1 MHDLKDIPLW
11 RQPRVRGLFVQIL
24 LIVLVCWVIGTG
36 VQNTIDNMT
45 KRGLASGFGFLS
57 DPAGFDIIFSMIP
70 WSEDHS
76 NGRAFLVALLNTL
89 LVSFLGIV
97 LATAIGFMVGIARLS
112 SNWLA
117 STLASIWVESIRN
130 VPLLLQL
137 FIWYFGV
144 IQNLGGTRQSMA
156 FYDVVFLNVRGLYF
170 PWPKSPHEMLIF
182 LVSFSFL
189 FLGMRYFTIRHS
201 RSKRFFWITLLL
213 FTCCLWFLSGAT
225 LAFDIPTIRGFNF
238 QGGAVLVPELVA
250 LLLGLATYTSAFVA
264 EIVRAGFLSVNR
276 GQFEAAASLGLNR
289 AQTLKFVIIPQALR
303 VIIPPLTSQYLNL
316 TKNSSLGSAIAYPEI
331 VLIFAGTVL
340 TQTGMAVEIVAM
352 TMGVYLVISLLI
364 AAVMNKYN
372 SWIMGHGGG

>member
-57 DPAGFDIIFSMIP
+57 DPAGFDIIFSMLP

-137 FIWYFGV
+137 FIWYWR
-144 IQNLGGTRQSMA
+144 GGSRWLS
-156 FYDVVFLNVRGLYF
+156 L
-170 PWPKSPHEMLIF
+170 SPGHE
-182 LVSFSFL
+182 
-189 FLGMRYFTIRHS
+189 TPPS
-201 RSKRFFWITLLL
+201 RAKR
-213 FTCCLWFLSGAT
+213 
-225 LAFDIPTIRGFNF
+225 
-238 QGGAVLVPELVA
+238 
-250 LLLGLATYTSAFVA
+250 
-264 EIVRAGFLSVNR
+264 
-276 GQFEAAASLGLNR
+276 
-289 AQTLKFVIIPQALR
+289 
-303 VIIPPLTSQYLNL
+303 
-316 TKNSSLGSAIAYPEI
+316 
-331 VLIFAGTVL
+331 
-340 TQTGMAVEIVAM
+340 
-352 TMGVYLVISLLI
+352 
-364 AAVMNKYN
+364 
-372 SWIMGHGGG
+372 

>member
-1 MHDLKDIPLW
+1 LHDLKDIPLW

-36 VQNTIDNMT
+36 VQNTIDNMS

-57 DPAGFDIIFSMIP
+57 DPAGFDIIFSMLP

-97 LATAIGFMVGIARLS
+97 LATVIGFMVGIARLS

-170 PWPKSPHEMLIF
+170 PWPKLPHEMLIF
-182 LVSFSFL
+182 LVSFAFL
-189 FLGMRYFTIRHS
+189 FFGMRYFTLRHF
-201 RSKRFFWITLLL
+201 RSKRVFWITLVL
-213 FTCCLWFLSGAT
+213 FTCLLWLLSGAT
-225 LAFDIPTIRGFNF
+225 LAFDIPAIRGFNF

-264 EIVRAGFLSVNR
+264 EIVRAGFLSVNQ

-364 AAVMNKYN
+364 ASVMNKYN